1 MNFLNEQV
9 FNVKNVVN
17 ILNYY
22 YLLLLLENK
31 KYVQLLCVGEKINL
45 IQKQTWIYY
54 FLSISQLKDLPFH

>member
-22 YLLLLLENK
+22 YLLLSLENK
-31 KYVQLLCVGEKINL
+31 KICSAFMCWRKN
-45 IQKQTWIYY
+45 
-54 FLSISQLKDLPFH
+54 